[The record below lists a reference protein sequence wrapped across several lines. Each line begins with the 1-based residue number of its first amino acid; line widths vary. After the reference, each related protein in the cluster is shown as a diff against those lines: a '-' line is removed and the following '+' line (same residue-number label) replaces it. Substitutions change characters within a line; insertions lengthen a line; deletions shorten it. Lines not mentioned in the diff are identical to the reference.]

1 VALLVALAS
10 GDAGWGIV
18 ALGALLAPRYAW
30 GGGGP
35 ACLVTAVIGIS
46 GAWYLGGRGGL
57 AFDAPPGGP
66 AGGPGFPFPFPF
78 TGAAIALYAALGSRG
93 MRVATLQG
101 GPWRF
106 VAAALAAALATQGAV
121 AVAAALR
128 LLPASAVPAPFL
140 DPGGARVVLPALL
153 LGLLLRLSGE
163 AGGAP
168 GQDERAGA
176 AVAPGAGA
184 GRGQAARRL
193 HRAGTCFLL
202 VFVALLTAGAWQ
214 ALAG

>member
-1 VALLVALAS
+1 VALLVALAT

-18 ALGALLAPRYAW
+18 TLAALLAARYAW
-30 GGGGP
+30 GGGGA
-35 ACLVTAVIGIS
+35 ACLVTAGIGIA
-46 GAWYLGGRGGL
+46 GAWYLGARGGPDL
-57 AFDAPPGGP
+57 DVAPGGP
-66 AGGPGFPFPFPF
+66 AGGPGFPF

-106 VAAALAAALATQGAV
+106 VAVALAAALATQGAV

-168 GQDERAGA
+168 GQDARAGA
-176 AVAPGAGA
+176 ALATGAGA
-184 GRGQAARRL
+184 ARGQAARRL

-202 VFVALLTAGAWQ
+202 VSLALLTAGAWQ